1 MEFFK
6 KTPQIRFMARRKWCY
21 AISLVLI
28 VGTAALLAV
37 RGLNFGLDFT
47 GGVIVE
53 LDNPAEVS
61 VQRVREALD
70 QAGYR
75 VEVQGASG
83 GSRELIVR
91 VPPQEGQTGQQNPNE
106 VANAI
111 LETLKAV
118 DAGFELRGSP
128 DYVGAQV
135 GRDLTEQGGLAMLF
149 CFIGIL
155 IYVAFRFEWKMAAGT
170 VIAAIHDAVGIFGFF
185 ALTQMTFDLSV
196 LAAILAVIGYS
207 INDTVVVFDRVR
219 EVLHT
224 KRKMSPSEMLD
235 VAINQTLS
243 RTLMTSFST
252 LFVVGSLY
260 VLAGETLRGFSMAII
275 VGVVVGTYS
284 SIFIAAAVALDLKLT
299 AADLMPQQK
308 EKSELDALP

>member
-6 KTPQIRFMARRKWCY
+6 KTPQIRFMARRKWFY
-21 AISLVLI
+21 AISIALTVLTF
-28 VGTAALLAV
+28 VLLAV
-37 RGLNFGLDFT
+37 RGLNLGLDFT

-53 LDNPAEVS
+53 LNNPAEVS

-70 QAGYR
+70 QAGYN

-91 VPPQEGQTGQQNPNE
+91 VPPQEGETAQNPNE

-111 LETLKAV
+111 LETLKTL
-118 DAGFELRGSP
+118 DAGFDLRGSP
-128 DYVGAQV
+128 DYVGGQV
-135 GRDLTEQGGLAMLF
+135 GEELTEQGGLALLF
-149 CFIGIL
+149 TFIGIL
-155 IYVAFRFEWKMAAGT
+155 IYVMFRFRWKMAVGT
-170 VIAAIHDAVGIFGFF
+170 VVSAVHDAVLIFGFF

-219 EVLHT
+219 EVFHT
-224 KRKMSPSEMLD
+224 KRKMSPMEMLD
-235 VAINQTLS
+235 AALNQTLS

-252 LFVVGSLY
+252 LFVVASLY
-260 VLAGETLRGFSMAII
+260 FLAGETLRGFSMAII
-275 VGVVVGTYS
+275 AGVVIGTYS

-299 AADLMPQQK
+299 PADLMTHQK
-308 EKSELDALP
+308 ETSEIDALP